1 MPKITPYLWFDTKA
15 EEAARFYTSIFK
27 NSAIDAVMR
36 YGKEGFDIHRQ
47 PEGAVMTVSFH
58 IEGQEFVALNGG
70 LHFKFTEAI
79 SFLINCETQAEVDYY
94 WNKLGEGGDPD
105 AQQCGWLR
113 DKYGVSWQ
121 VVPSALGTMLQDKDP
136 KKVGRVTEVM
146 LKMKKLDIAALKR
159 AYGQP

>member
-1 MPKITPYLWFDTKA
+1 
-15 EEAARFYTSIFK
+15 
-27 NSAIDAVMR
+27 
-36 YGKEGFDIHRQ
+36 
-47 PEGAVMTVSFH
+47 MTVSFH